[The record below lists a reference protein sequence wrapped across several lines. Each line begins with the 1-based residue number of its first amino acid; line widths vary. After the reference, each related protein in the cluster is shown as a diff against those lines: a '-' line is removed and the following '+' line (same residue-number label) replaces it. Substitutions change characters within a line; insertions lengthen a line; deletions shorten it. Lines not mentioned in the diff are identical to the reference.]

1 MAINAKTGLQKNHAM
16 PKVKIVKKMARTN
29 ENITVIIE
37 APAAISDPTKGI
49 QERRVIRGEK
59 SKQMP
64 NHIHRN
70 PTKRIKL
77 VLVELSSSNDLRMS
91 SF

>member
-1 MAINAKTGLQKNHAM
+1 M

-59 SKQMP
+59 SK
-64 NHIHRN
+64 
-70 PTKRIKL
+70 
-77 VLVELSSSNDLRMS
+77 
-91 SF
+91 